1 MLDTGPRE
9 QPVSAGG
16 DTGSLMPLPR
26 ARAALA
32 GRFVTATSE
41 ERPHDNEAEAG
52 GERAQ
57 DRLAEVAERYIWLFE
72 DSPVAKYIC
81 DVEGRILEVNSALCR
96 LLGTLP
102 AEDSGP
108 GYGRLRCRPSTPGS
122 RPGPVLRRPRRTF
135 TSMRRYRGAEGRVLR
150 AMVTL
155 GAIRDASGQ
164 ARTIFGEVEDLTAHY
179 LATTELG
186 RQRHRLEMA
195 IEASGISVWELD
207 VPSGRVTVQERTS
220 GESEFREQ
228 SMTYG
233 DFVRGFHPDDRGLLP
248 TIRSLR
254 SHACQEL
261 DLELRAV
268 PARGTVRWV
277 HLKGRVVRG
286 EDGFVVRLAGTT
298 ADVTEPRAQRDELA
312 AQRDRLELA
321 LETAEMMAWEVRLG
335 PSRPSRPSGRTSS
348 ACTSRALCP

>member
-1 MLDTGPRE
+1 
-9 QPVSAGG
+9 
-16 DTGSLMPLPR
+16 
-26 ARAALA
+26 
-32 GRFVTATSE
+32 
-41 ERPHDNEAEAG
+41 
-52 GERAQ
+52 
-57 DRLAEVAERYIWLFE
+57 
-72 DSPVAKYIC
+72 
-81 DVEGRILEVNSALCR
+81 
-96 LLGTLP
+96 
-102 AEDSGP
+102 
-108 GYGRLRCRPSTPGS
+108 
-122 RPGPVLRRPRRTF
+122 
-135 TSMRRYRGAEGRVLR
+135 MRRYRGADGRVLR

-164 ARTIFGEVEDLTAHY
+164 ARTIFGEVEDLTAHH

-207 VPSGRVTVQERTS
+207 VPSGRVTVQERTP

-321 LETAEMMAWEVRLG
+321 LETAEMMAWEVRRAQPSFAAIRADILG
-335 PSRPSRPSGRTSS
+335 LHVP
-348 ACTSRALCP
+348 ALCPLAASWPARCSGTGSLSPTGTRSATPSART